1 MTTAVIGIHV
11 AFPRRA
17 EAAALHA
24 TACVQ
29 RDDIAGIKSDGGI
42 IGETAINRRII
53 DLPHFVAGRRLRAG
67 NDVRPVGVVIDLSRQ
82 ETRWWWGGA
91 RVAERDM

>member
-1 MTTAVIGIHV
+1 MTAAVIGIHV

-29 RDDIAGIKSDGGI
+29 RDNIAGIKSDGRI

-53 DLPHFVAGRRLRAG
+53 DLPNFVAGRRLRAG
-67 NDVRPVGVVIDLSRQ
+67 NDVRPAGVMIDLPRQ
-82 ETRWWWGGA
+82 KTRWRWGGA
-91 RVAERDM
+91 GVGKRDM

>member
-1 MTTAVIGIHV
+1 MAAAVVGIHV
-11 AFPRRA
+11 TFPRRA

-42 IGETAINRRII
+42 IGETAIDRRII
-53 DLPHFVAGRRLRAG
+53 DLPHFVAGRRLCAG
-67 NDVRPVGVVIDLSRQ
+67 DDVRAVGVVIDLPRQ
-82 ETRWWWGGA
+82 ETRRRW
-91 RVAERDM
+91 